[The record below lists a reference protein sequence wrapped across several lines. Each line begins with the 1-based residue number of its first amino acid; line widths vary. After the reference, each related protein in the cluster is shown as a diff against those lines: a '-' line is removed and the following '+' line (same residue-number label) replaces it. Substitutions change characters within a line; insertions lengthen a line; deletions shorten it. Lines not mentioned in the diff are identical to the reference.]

1 MLYEE
6 YVYFQIEPSQMTF
19 VNRIVEGVDHIGVLT
34 ALDGKRGIA
43 FYGLLPIRRRKC
55 GNCFEICR
63 SPYAF
68 SPIKKHWRR
77 NGIRLDEG
85 TCYDKDGE
93 IGSARVNV
101 R

>member
-43 FYGLLPIRRRKC
+43 FLRTTADTVAEVRELLRDLPI
-55 GNCFEICR
+55 
-63 SPYAF
+63 S
-68 SPIKKHWRR
+68 
-77 NGIRLDEG
+77 
-85 TCYDKDGE
+85 
-93 IGSARVNV
+93 V
-101 R
+101 RFLTYKEALAEKRDTLR